1 MQTTN
6 LKLKSLLQTEK
17 LKLNFNS
24 KLQTKTNMQT
34 TNLKLN
40 SKCKQKK

>member
-1 MQTTN
+1 MQTAN
-6 LKLKSLLQTEK
+6 

-34 TNLKLN
+34 TNLKLKFLLQTEN
-40 SKCKQKK
+40 LKLELMCKL